1 MAITLYENLRA
12 LFYAPFYA
20 AKELGAYAAE
30 GIEVAM
36 TISPAP
42 ERTPLDLA
50 AGKVDVVWGGPM
62 RVMREHDLHADSDM
76 ICFVEVIQRDP
87 FFLVGRTPRPG
98 FAIADLKGQRF
109 GAVSEVPTP
118 WLCLKDD
125 LHRAGMSERDMDV
138 VDDRTMAE
146 NSAALREGRLDAVQ
160 LFEPYVEQLVRDGAG
175 YVWYAQASRGPCS
188 YTTFNTTR
196 RALAKRPDDLAAMA
210 RAMLRTQRWLAAARP
225 EAVAEVI
232 RPYFPDLDPATAARA
247 FARCRDAQLYASTP
261 VMSRAGFDRL
271 RDGMLTTG
279 WIARKVTYDAL
290 IDTTLAEA
298 AVAADPVPL
307 KAP

>member
-1 MAITLYENLRA
+1 MTITLYENLRA

-30 GIEVAM
+30 GIDVAM

-62 RVMREHDLHADSDM
+62 RVMREHDLHPDSDM
-76 ICFVEVIQRDP
+76 ICFAEVIQRDP
-87 FFLVGRTPRPG
+87 FFLVGRTPHPG
-98 FAIADLKGQRF
+98 FTIADLKGRRF
-109 GAVSEVPTP
+109 GAVAEVPTP

-125 LHRAGMSERDMDV
+125 LQRAGMSERDMDV

-146 NSAALREGRLDAVQ
+146 NSAALRDGRLDVVQ
-160 LFEPYVEQLVRDGAG
+160 LFEPYVEQLVQDGG
-175 YVWYAQASRGPCS
+175 GHVWYAQASRGPCS

-210 RAMLRTQRWLAAARP
+210 RALYRTQRWMAAARP
-225 EAVAEVI
+225 EVIAEVI
-232 RPYFPDLDPATAARA
+232 RPYFPDLSPATAARA
-247 FARCRDAQLYASTP
+247 VARCKAAELYAATP

-271 RDGMLTTG
+271 RDGMQTTG
-279 WIARKVTYDAL
+279 WIARRVTYDAL
-290 IDTTLAEA
+290 VDTTLAAA
-298 AVAADPVPL
+298 AVVADPAPL
-307 KAP
+307 KGP